1 MIWDLRSRGAEGISV
16 QALGQKTE
24 ARLEIFRCS
33 SNIGS
38 HHGWIKYHI
47 PLLLSTAH
55 LLVPFTITSVEPV
68 L

>member
-16 QALGQKTE
+16 QALGQETE

-38 HHGWIKYHI
+38 YNGWIEYYI

-55 LLVPFTITSVEPV
+55 LLAPFTITSVEPV
-68 L
+68 I